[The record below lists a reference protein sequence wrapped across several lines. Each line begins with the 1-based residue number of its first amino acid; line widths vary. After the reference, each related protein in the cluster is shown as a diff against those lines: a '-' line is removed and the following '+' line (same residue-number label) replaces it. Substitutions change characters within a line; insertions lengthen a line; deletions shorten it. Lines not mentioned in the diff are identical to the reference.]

1 MNSQESQITIKTL
14 CNDLEINKNNSNFQ
28 YVIRSFSKF
37 MNELADK
44 TLKHKKRPIKNKRYS
59 KPYPHKEITD
69 V

>member
-1 MNSQESQITIKTL
+1 
-14 CNDLEINKNNSNFQ
+14 
-28 YVIRSFSKF
+28 

-59 KPYPHKEITD
+59 KPYPHKKITD